1 MRSKTA
7 DGAEDPMGM
16 ASRLDFVGDPGPCD
30 VCGRPLINEQFFC
43 DAELPAQGGRWGML
57 CKPCTDGDGVQP
69 GWGRAQ
75 FYERLEG
82 SVAGKSDARR
92 AQLHWRCVGGQP
104 PAHVAVG
111 ERRAASGLP

>member
-57 CKPCTDGDGVQP
+57 CKSCTDSEGVRP
-69 GWGRAQ
+69 AWGSAQ
-75 FYERLEG
+75 FYERLDG
-82 SVAGKSDARR
+82 SVTGQSTCDGCEQLQWRCVAGKSPVDADFD
-92 AQLHWRCVGGQP
+92 
-104 PAHVAVG
+104 
-111 ERRAASGLP
+111 